1 MNSSGPSKLRFGLHT
16 RLSLGVAAVVLT
28 ATFTIATCA
37 LHFVKTSLRASI
49 AGEQLARVSA
59 VADAIDQK
67 LSSRR
72 ILLQTFGDSVV
83 AQDFKDAELLQG
95 FLEKHAALKQAF
107 DNVAFIDMEGNL
119 VANQSGAVP
128 LGSVNIKDR
137 SYFRQTVASKT
148 GIISQPYRNRLNG
161 LAQVAITEPVLDS
174 AGQVRYVI
182 SGAIN
187 LKDRNI
193 LGALAEVKI
202 GKTGYLFITTTDGIV
217 IDHPRTSRILN
228 HVQADGGASPQVLRA
243 IAGFEGTSEGVDEGG
258 DELERARRDFV
269 RWRQSIGGR
278 GGQFS
283 FTRHRSRRGMAD
295 VVSGYLSSIDEGLP
309 AIIERLRTI
318 QVLCRPALAVIR
330 GWDGPE
336 TLFYCDPPYLL
347 ETRAAGCRNV
357 YGVEMTDQD
366 HRELAAALR
375 QCRGKVALS
384 GYPSHL
390 YDELYDGW
398 RTVSFDM
405 ANHAAGALAKPREV
419 ERLWLNWPG

>member
-1 MNSSGPSKLRFGLHT
+1 MSMRVRPPVKWHGGKYYLAREIAGHFPAHHTYVEPYGGAASVLINKDPAPVEVYNDLDGRIT
-16 RLSLGVAAVVLT
+16 RL
-28 ATFTIATCA
+28 
-37 LHFVKTSLRASI
+37 
-49 AGEQLARVSA
+49 
-59 VADAIDQK
+59 
-67 LSSRR
+67 
-72 ILLQTFGDSVV
+72 
-83 AQDFKDAELLQG
+83 
-95 FLEKHAALKQAF
+95 
-107 DNVAFIDMEGNL
+107 
-119 VANQSGAVP
+119 
-128 LGSVNIKDR
+128 
-137 SYFRQTVASKT
+137 FR
-148 GIISQPYRNRLNG
+148 
-161 LAQVAITEPVLDS
+161 
-174 AGQVRYVI
+174 
-182 SGAIN
+182 
-187 LKDRNI
+187 
-193 LGALAEVKI
+193 
-202 GKTGYLFITTTDGIV
+202 
-217 IDHPRTSRILN
+217 
-228 HVQADGGASPQVLRA
+228 VLRDHGDEFRA
-243 IAGFEGTSEGVDEGG
+243 RLALTPYSEVEFLDAVHPGG

-278 GGQFS
+278 GGHFS

-318 QVLCRPALAVIR
+318 QILCRPALDVIR